1 MRSPALLLRASF
13 AKLRSERF
21 CWPLSIEAKSTTL
34 LLTTDFV
41 AASGVLPNVLLSG
54 ARLYARLLELKVRR
68 RRVHKITRRVKCN
81 EPRSSQQGNAIA
93 WRRFHRSP
101 M

>member
-1 MRSPALLLRASF
+1 MRSPALRLRASF

-41 AASGVLPNVLLSG
+41 AASGVLPNVHSEGRALLLRASLSTVLL
-54 ARLYARLLELKVRR
+54 ARISIPISRCNLYAVQACGFDCSR
-68 RRVHKITRRVKCN
+68 H
-81 EPRSSQQGNAIA
+81 
-93 WRRFHRSP
+93 
-101 M
+101 

>member
-1 MRSPALLLRASF
+1 MRSPALRLRASF

-41 AASGVLPNVLLSG
+41 AASGVLPNVALSRALQRVG
-54 ARLYARLLELKVRR
+54 CSSRL
-68 RRVHKITRRVKCN
+68 C
-81 EPRSSQQGNAIA
+81 RSL
-93 WRRFHRSP
+93 
-101 M
+101 

>member
-1 MRSPALLLRASF
+1 MRSPALRLRASF

-41 AASGVLPNVLLSG
+41 AASGVLPNVPHYRRAPLLRASG
-54 ARLYARLLELKVRR
+54 
-68 RRVHKITRRVKCN
+68 
-81 EPRSSQQGNAIA
+81 
-93 WRRFHRSP
+93 
-101 M
+101 